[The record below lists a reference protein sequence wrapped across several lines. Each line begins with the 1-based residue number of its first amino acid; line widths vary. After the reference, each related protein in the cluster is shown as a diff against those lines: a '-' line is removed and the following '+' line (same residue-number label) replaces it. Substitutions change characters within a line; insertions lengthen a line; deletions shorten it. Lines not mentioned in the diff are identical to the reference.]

1 MPNPS
6 WLFGSQ
12 DVPKQIY
19 CDGKKHNFKPKE
31 DNFRREK
38 FMLRQMPPKR
48 DGGQGIQGKWGCNK
62 SIGDESDNTC
72 FPEMGLTFEEHV
84 SACSVEKCF
93 SS

>member
-1 MPNPS
+1 
-6 WLFGSQ
+6 
-12 DVPKQIY
+12 
-19 CDGKKHNFKPKE
+19 
-31 DNFRREK
+31 
-38 FMLRQMPPKR
+38 MLQQMPPKR